1 MKKILLLI
9 IFSISFMKVSA
20 CDCGSP
26 LLALEFRESKH
37 VFLGKVIEKKYS
49 VDNESFK
56 IVFEII
62 EHFKKGE
69 NPIFLEFN
77 FETLK
82 ELTSCD
88 WEINLNEK
96 WVVFVKEFNGELTF
110 SGVCSN
116 SSRILENKYPT
127 FVKKISENWDNFN
140 IDKFIFWELDGEFE
154 TSFPNLNLDSLINKY
169 SKKNYG
175 EEYGQNIANI
185 IVDINRNGEVIQTVV
200 NHVNKKEQTIKYDSI
215 YHLQLYFPLKEFKP
229 ETEFQNDMINEVK
242 KIKKWNPVLIQNTD
256 ISLPYRKYL
265 QFQKFN
271 DSIHRYYKN

>member
-20 CDCGSP
+20 CDCDSP
-26 LLALEFRESKH
+26 QLALEFQESKH
-37 VFLGKVIEKKYS
+37 VFLGKVSEKKYS
-49 VDNESFK
+49 ADNNSFK
-56 IVFEII
+56 IVFNVI

-77 FETLK
+77 FENPK

-88 WEINLNEK
+88 WKINLNEK
-96 WVVFVKEFNGELTF
+96 WVVFVKEFNGKLTF
-110 SGVCSN
+110 SGICSN
-116 SSRILENKYPT
+116 SSRILENQYPT

-140 IDKFIFWELDGEFE
+140 IDKFIFSSLDGEFE

-185 IVDINRNGEVIQTVV
+185 IVDINRNGEVMQTVV
-200 NHVNKKEQTIKYDSI
+200 NHVNKKVKTLKYDSI
-215 YHLQLYFPLKEFKP
+215 FNLYLFYPLKEFKP

-242 KIKKWNPVLIQNTD
+242 KIKKWNPVLIRNTD
-256 ISLPYRKYL
+256 ISVPYRKHL

-271 DSIHRYYKN
+271 DSIHRHYKY